1 MGGGGPRRTRTRDIV
16 LPRRHDGVAAAA
28 VNGAIVAYHP
38 TAVAVALHETKC
50 IYPRVL
56 IEVPPCFTSLGSL
69 SLFVA
74 PCLLHLP
81 RVHSHPGSFVLTLA
95 TDS

>member
-1 MGGGGPRRTRTRDIV
+1 M
-16 LPRRHDGVAAAA
+16 LPRRHDGVATVAA

-38 TAVAVALHETKC
+38 TAVAVALHEIKC

-74 PCLLHLP
+74 PCPLHLP
-81 RVHSHPGSFVLTLA
+81 RVQSHPGSFALTLA